1 VQIYQKGVSLQP
13 EMGAQK
19 TLLSDSYLSIA
30 SLSEG
35 AYKDNGSRF
44 LSFAYPCTSAEQA
57 DEILTS
63 IRKKYYDATHH
74 CYAYRLGREGDT
86 FRINDDGEPSSTA
99 GRPIYGQILSN
110 NLSDILLVVVRYF
123 GGVKLGV
130 PGLIKAYKTAAA
142 EAIAN
147 SKIITKISTE
157 RYKIIFDYPSA
168 DKILKELKKLGI
180 EAQNKKFE
188 SECSVEADIRLTDI
202 ERLTGTFKRDSHIS
216 FTKIEQEK
224 SDNKKT
230 KV

>member
-1 VQIYQKGVSLQP
+1 
-13 EMGAQK
+13 MDAQK
-19 TLLSDSYLSIA
+19 TLLTDSYLSIA

-44 LSFAYPCTSAEQA
+44 LSFIYPCTSAEQA
-57 DEILTS
+57 DLFLSS

-74 CYAYRLGREGDT
+74 CYAYRIGREGNT

-110 NLSDILLVVVRYF
+110 NLSDVLLVVVRYF

-142 EAIAN
+142 DAIAHA
-147 SKIITKISTE
+147 KIITKISTE
-157 RYKIIFDYPSA
+157 RFKITFDYPSA
-168 DKILKELKKLGI
+168 DKVMKELKKLGI

-188 SECSVEADIRLTDI
+188 QECSVEADVRLTDI
-202 ERLTGTFKRDSHIS
+202 ERLEGTFKRNEKIS
-216 FTKIEQEK
+216 VIKIEPPAEK
-224 SDNKKT
+224 Q
-230 KV
+230 

>member
-1 VQIYQKGVSLQP
+1 MQP
-13 EMGAQK
+13 EMDAQK
-19 TLLSDSYLSIA
+19 TLLTDSYLSIA

-44 LSFAYPCTSAEQA
+44 LSFIYPCTSAEQA
-57 DEILTS
+57 DLFLSS

-74 CYAYRLGREGDT
+74 CYAYRIGREGNT

-110 NLSDILLVVVRYF
+110 NLSDVLLVVVRYF

-142 EAIAN
+142 DAIAHA
-147 SKIITKISTE
+147 KIITKISTE
-157 RYKIIFDYPSA
+157 RFKITFDYPSA
-168 DKILKELKKLGI
+168 DKVMKELKKLGI

-188 SECSVEADIRLTDI
+188 QECSVEADVRLTDI
-202 ERLTGTFKRDSHIS
+202 ERLEGTFKRNEKIS
-216 FTKIEQEK
+216 VIKIEPPAEK
-224 SDNKKT
+224 Q
-230 KV
+230 

>member
-1 VQIYQKGVSLQP
+1 
-13 EMGAQK
+13 MGAQK

-57 DEILTS
+57 NSLLSS

-74 CYAYRLGREGDT
+74 CYAYRIGREGNT
-86 FRINDDGEPSSTA
+86 LPINDDGEPPSTA

-110 NLSDILLVVVRYF
+110 NLSDVLLVVVRYF

-142 EAIAN
+142 DAIAHA
-147 SKIITKISTE
+147 KIITKISTE
-157 RYKIIFDYPSA
+157 RFKITFDYPSA
-168 DKILKELKKLGI
+168 DKVMKELKKLGI

-188 SECSVEADIRLTDI
+188 QECSVEANVRLTDI
-202 ERLTGTFKRDSHIS
+202 ERLEGTFKRNEKIS
-216 FTKIEQEK
+216 VIKIEPPAEK
-224 SDNKKT
+224 Q
-230 KV
+230 